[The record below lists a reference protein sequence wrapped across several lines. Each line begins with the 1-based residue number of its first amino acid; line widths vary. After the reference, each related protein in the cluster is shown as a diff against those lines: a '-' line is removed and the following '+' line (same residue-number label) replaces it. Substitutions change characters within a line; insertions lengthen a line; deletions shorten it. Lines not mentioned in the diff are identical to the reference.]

1 MVKQI
6 RSFIEK
12 ETVLCIAA
20 LCAICTMFLV
30 PPDLEYIEYIDFRV
44 LCLLLCLMAVVGGF
58 KSVGAFQTLTYQLLS
73 RIRNG
78 RALAV
83 TLVLLPF
90 FCSMLVTNDV
100 ALIVFIPFTL
110 SLLEQLGCRRNM
122 IPIIVLQT
130 IAANLG
136 SMATPVGNPQNLY
149 LYATYNMSAADFFSV
164 TLPLTAI
171 SLLVLTLAAYPAL
184 PKTLP
189 EQKLTNE
196 KITSTKKLLVYSAL
210 FVLCLLTVFR
220 VIPYQM
226 TTLLIITVLLISD
239 RGLLKEI
246 DVMLLITFVCF
257 FVVSENLGRMEV
269 IRAFLQ
275 NFLGRNTL
283 LTAIGTS
290 QIISNVPAAVL
301 LSGFTDQWREMLAG
315 VNIGGLGT
323 PIASLASLITL
334 KFYVR
339 HPGAETVKF
348 LGVFTAAN
356 IIGLAVLMIFP
367 SIIY

>member
-1 MVKQI
+1 M
-6 RSFIEK
+6 
-12 ETVLCIAA
+12 A
-20 LCAICTMFLV
+20 LV
-30 PPDLEYIEYIDFRV
+30 
-44 LCLLLCLMAVVGGF
+44 AVV
-58 KSVGAFQTLTYQLLS
+58 
-73 RIRNG
+73 
-78 RALAV
+78 
-83 TLVLLPF
+83 
-90 FCSMLVTNDV
+90 
-100 ALIVFIPFTL
+100 
-110 SLLEQLGCRRNM
+110 
-122 IPIIVLQT
+122 PISI
-130 IAANLG
+130 
-136 SMATPVGNPQNLY
+136 S
-149 LYATYNMSAADFFSV
+149 
-164 TLPLTAI
+164 LPLTAI

-226 TTLLIITVLLISD
+226 TTILIVTVLLISD

-356 IIGLAVLMIFP
+356 IIGLAVLMILP